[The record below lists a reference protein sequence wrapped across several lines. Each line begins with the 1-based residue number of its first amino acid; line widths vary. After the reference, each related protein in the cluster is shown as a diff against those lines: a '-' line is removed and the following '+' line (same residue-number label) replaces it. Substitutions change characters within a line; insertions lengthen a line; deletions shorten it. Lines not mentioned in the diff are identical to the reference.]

1 METVARLIVNADDF
15 GYTRGVNRAVLELSA
30 AGALHSTTL
39 MAAGS
44 AFEDAVEQAGRSRLL
59 GIGCHVVLV
68 DGSPILPVD
77 QVRTLLD
84 PGSIEAETPRFRPS
98 LAHFARDLFLGR
110 INTREIEAEA
120 SAQIE
125 KLQAAGIRVTHLDTH
140 KHTHMFPRVLRPLLR
155 AALGRGVRAIRN
167 PFEPAW
173 SRRATTR
180 APVVRALEVRAL
192 TLFRREFLRATAQGG
207 GISTTSGALGV
218 LATGTLDAA
227 TLRRLLEALSRRDD
241 EATWE
246 LVCHP
251 GYADPEL
258 AAQPTRLVAAR
269 EVERSALVE
278 ILSGAS
284 GIEQIH
290 YGEL

>member
-39 MAAGS
+39 MAPGS
-44 AFEDAVEQAGRSRLL
+44 AFDDAVEQAGRSRRL

-68 DGSPILPVD
+68 DGSPILPAD

-84 PGSIEAETPRFRPS
+84 PGSIEAETTRFRPS
-98 LAHFARDLFLGR
+98 LAHFARDLTLGR

-120 SAQIE
+120 AAQIA
-125 KLQAAGIRVTHLDTH
+125 KLQAAGVRVTHVDTH

-155 AALGRGVRAIRN
+155 ATLGRGVRAIRN

-173 SRRATTR
+173 SRQATPR
-180 APVVRALEVRAL
+180 APFLRALEVRAL
-192 TLFRREFLRATAQGG
+192 AIFRSEFLRAIAHAGVR
-207 GISTTSGALGV
+207 TTSGALGV
-218 LATGTLDAA
+218 LATGTLDAR

-241 EATWE
+241 DATWE

-251 GYADPEL
+251 GYADPAL
-258 AAQPTRLVAAR
+258 AAQSTRLVAER
-269 EVERSALVE
+269 EVERSALLE
-278 ILSGAS
+278 TLGDAS
-284 GIEQIH
+284 EIEQIH